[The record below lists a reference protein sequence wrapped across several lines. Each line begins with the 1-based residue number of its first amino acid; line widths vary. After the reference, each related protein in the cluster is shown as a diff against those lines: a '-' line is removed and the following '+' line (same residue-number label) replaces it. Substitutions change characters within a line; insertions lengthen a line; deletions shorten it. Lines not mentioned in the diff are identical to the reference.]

1 MSAKITAIDYGK
13 AEVTAYRFA
22 AKPLT
27 GLTPIPESSFTGRS
41 NALFAVEVDVQVLG
55 HNFVPAYTEGDNRS
69 VVATD
74 SMKNFVLK
82 KALEFGGSTL
92 EGYLN
97 FLGRAFLTTYPEM
110 ESLRLTGEEVPFEA
124 AQVPSNG
131 DFAPSPVL
139 FHRSHNDASAA
150 ELTFEREGEGVT
162 VTDHSCGRVGLE
174 LVKTTGS
181 SFTSFVRDEH
191 TTLPEAVDRPLFIHL
206 DVFWRYADVKDAL
219 GEDAQ
224 GENAARYVAGEAS
237 ARPRGERP
245 FTRSTARSIQ
255 HLVHEMGSSL
265 LSRFPQLTEV
275 SFEAQNRLWDPAYTS
290 EEDATVAVRTDPRP
304 PYGHIGLTMTQD
316 D

>member
-74 SMKNFVLK
+74 SMKNFVLR
-82 KALEFGGSTL
+82 KALEFGGRTL

-206 DVFWRYADVKDAL
+206 DVFWRYADVGDAL
-219 GEDAQ
+219 GEDAS
-224 GENAARYVAGEAS
+224 RYVAGEQVRDLVTTTFHDFNS
-237 ARPRGERP
+237 
-245 FTRSTARSIQ
+245 RSIQ
-255 HLVHEMGSSL
+255 HLVFEMGTRL
-265 LSRFPQLTEV
+265 LTRFPQLAEV

>member
-22 AKPLT
+22 AKPLE

-41 NALFAVEVDVQVLG
+41 NALFAAQVDVQVLG
-55 HNFVPAYTEGDNRS
+55 HNFVPAYTEGDNRN

-131 DFAPSPVL
+131 SFEPSPVL

-150 ELTFEREGEGVT
+150 ELTFEREGKDNGEGVT

-174 LVKTTGS
+174 LIKTTGS

-191 TTLPEAVDRPLFIHL
+191 TTLLEAVDRPLFIHL
-206 DVFWRYADVKDAL
+206 DVFWRYADVEDAL
-219 GEDAQ
+219 GE
-224 GENAARYVAGEAS
+224 NASRYVAGEQVRDLMAAIFHAFNS
-237 ARPRGERP
+237 
-245 FTRSTARSIQ
+245 RSIQ
-255 HLVHEMGSSL
+255 HLVFEMGSSL
-265 LSRFPQLTEV
+265 LNRFPQLAEA

>member
-1 MSAKITAIDYGK
+1 MSAKITSVDYGK

-22 AKPLT
+22 AKPLQ
-27 GLTPIPESSFTGRS
+27 GLTPIPESSFTGRP
-41 NALFAVEVDVQVLG
+41 NALFAAQVDVQVLG
-55 HNFVPAYTEGDNRS
+55 HNFVPAYTEGDNS
-69 VVATD
+69 NVVATD

-82 KALEFGGSTL
+82 KALEFGGATL

-110 ESLRLTGEEVPFEA
+110 ESLRVTGEEVPFEP

-131 DFAPSPVL
+131 SFAPSPVL

-162 VTDHSCGRVGLE
+162 VTDHSSGRVGLQ
-174 LVKTTGS
+174 LIKTTGS

-206 DVFWRYADVKDAL
+206 DVFWRYADVEDAL
-219 GEDAQ
+219 GED
-224 GENAARYVAGEAS
+224 AARYVAGEGVRDLVATTFHDFNS
-237 ARPRGERP
+237 
-245 FTRSTARSIQ
+245 SSIQ
-255 HLVHEMGSSL
+255 HLVHEMGTRL
-265 LSRFPQLTEV
+265 LSRFPQLAEV
-275 SFEAQNRLWDPAYTS
+275 SFEAQNRLWDPAFTS
-290 EEDATVAVRTDPRP
+290 EEDASVTVRTDPRP
-304 PYGHIGLTMTQD
+304 PYGHIGLTMRQD